1 MNTKK
6 TDARA
11 FAHTKGEEYA
21 RASRT
26 LALLL
31 AMMLCSGFHFAHAQS
46 AILGLLVPIN
56 FGETAKGSIDAA
68 AEVDV
73 FTFTANAE
81 DTILVRASR
90 ASESVWPGIRV
101 FDPNGNL
108 LREVSSSVTAEIGSL
123 RLPIGGTYSIHI
135 FDSFNGTLT
144 GQYCAYLQRL
154 DGPGN
159 ALNISFS
166 ETQYNTIDNPAE
178 MEAYTFEA
186 EAGDKVLVSSSRGN
200 TGSIWPGVR
209 VYSPSGVLL
218 REATDSRTAEIDGLT
233 LPATGLY
240 TILVFD
246 SFNGTQIG
254 EFGLHLQ
261 RFNNPVNAFM
271 IDFGETRSGAIDR
284 PGKLEAYTFVANAA
298 DRISVRMSR
307 GSGSV
312 WPGVRVY
319 SASGVKLG
327 QAESSTTSEIASLTL
342 AEPGV
347 YTILCYDSFGGLTGN
362 YNLFLGCLAPP
373 LKCGAPRVFFSR
385 LEGKQEVPGV
395 ETNAIGGGM
404 AILQAGQAQFD
415 FRFSF
420 GNLSGPIT
428 SAHFHNGAPGTLGGI
443 VKALNVTS
451 DTMLV
456 SSWKSTDVEPL
467 TPQLV
472 TELLAGRIYVNLYT
486 GAHPQGEIRGQLV
499 LETPIALAARIEGEQ
514 EVPPLRNSGAGF
526 GAFMLNAEG
535 TELTFN
541 VAATGLSGTIIAAH
555 FHRGTKGRNGNV
567 VKPITNSFTGNL
579 ANGVWKNTDTDSL
592 TPALIAD
599 LLAEKIYVNLQ
610 TVANPNGEIRGQ
622 IVPAA
627 EAVAPIGAARLLSD
641 NTANI
646 SIEGTVTTIDFEL
659 SRTGSSEYY
668 LQDATGGIRLAATSG
683 KAVLQRGQ
691 RVRVKSGAIISNAG
705 RKTIS
710 AHKDS
715 ILVLDAPGLPEAQ
728 YVTINTYRQNRAA
741 FEGELVFIN
750 DANITGNFPAAG
762 SDGVVTLNDGTG
774 NLDMFIDLDTDIDGA
789 SPSRIKM
796 DITGVATSFNNTL
809 RIQPSSIDNISLVA
823 ERAGGLPSEF
833 ALAQNYPNPLNP
845 STTIRY
851 ALPRPGHVKLVIYDL
866 LGAKIRTLVDGR
878 ESAGFKHI
886 TWDGMNEKGDR
897 VPSGVYVYRMEAGEF
912 TMTKKLTVM
921 K

>member
-1 MNTKK
+1 MNTKQ
-6 TDARA
+6 TNTARTQREA
-11 FAHTKGEEYA
+11 CVSSA
-21 RASRT
+21 RM
-26 LALLL
+26 LALLF
-31 AMMLCSGFHFAHAQS
+31 AMTLCSSFHSAQAQS
-46 AILGLLVPIN
+46 ATPDFLVPIN

-81 DTILVRASR
+81 DNILVRASR
-90 ASESVWPGIRV
+90 ASGSVWPGIRV
-101 FDPNGNL
+101 FDPSGNQ
-108 LREVSSSVTAEIGSL
+108 LRQATNSTTAEIAGL
-123 RLPIGGTYSIHI
+123 RLPTTGTYSIHI
-135 FDSFNGTLT
+135 YDSFNGTFT
-144 GQYCAYLQRL
+144 GQYCLYLQRL
-154 DGPGN
+154 NNPGN
-159 ALNISFS
+159 ALSISFS
-166 ETQYNTIDNPAE
+166 ETQYNSIDNPAE

-186 EAGDKVLVSSSRGN
+186 EAGDKVLVSLSRGN

-218 REATDSRTAEIDGLT
+218 REATSSRTAEIDGLT
-233 LPATGLY
+233 LPAAGLY

-246 SFNGTQIG
+246 SFNGTFTG

-271 IDFGETRSGAIDR
+271 IDFGETRAGAVDR

-319 SASGVKLG
+319 SSSGVKLG
-327 QAESSTTSEIASLTL
+327 QAESSTTAEIASLTL
-342 AEPGV
+342 PEPGV
-347 YTILCYDSFGGLTGN
+347 YTILCYDSFGGLTGD

-385 LEGKQEVPGV
+385 LEGKQEVPAV
-395 ETNAIGGGM
+395 ATNAIGGGM
-404 AILQAGQAQFD
+404 SVLQVGQAQLD

-428 SAHFHNGAPGTLGGI
+428 AAHFHNGNPGTLGGI
-443 VKALNVTS
+443 VKTLNVTS
-451 DTMLV
+451 DTLLV
-456 SSWKSTDVEPL
+456 GSWKSTDVEPL

-472 TELLAGRIYVNLYT
+472 TELLAGRIYVNLHT
-486 GAHPQGEIRGQLV
+486 AAHPQGEIRGQLV
-499 LETPIALAARIEGEQ
+499 LETPIALAARIEGAQ
-514 EVPPLRNSGAGF
+514 EVPPLNNTAAGF
-526 GAFMLNAEG
+526 GAFTLNAEG
-535 TELTFN
+535 TELAFN

-555 FHRGTKGRNGNV
+555 FHRGVKGKNGNA
-567 VKPITNSFTGNL
+567 VKPITNSFIGTL

-592 TPALIAD
+592 TATLVAD
-599 LLAEKIYVNLQ
+599 LLAEKVYVNLH
-610 TVANPNGEIRGQ
+610 TVANPNGETRGQ
-622 IVPAA
+622 LVPAA
-627 EAVAPIGAARLLSD
+627 EVIAPIGAARLLSD

-646 SIEGTVTTIDFEL
+646 NIEGTITTIDFEL
-659 SRTGSSEYY
+659 SRSNSSEYY
-668 LQDATGGIRLAATSG
+668 LQDASGGIRLAATSG

-691 RVRVKSGAIISNAG
+691 RVRVKLGTIASNAG
-705 RKTIS
+705 RKTMS

-715 ILVLDAPGLPEAQ
+715 ILVLDTPGVPEAQ

-741 FEGELVFIN
+741 FEGELIFIDN
-750 DANITGNFPAAG
+750 ANITGNFPAAG

-796 DITGVATSFNNTL
+796 DIIGVATSFNNTL
-809 RIQPSSIDNISLVA
+809 RIQPSSIDNITLVA
-823 ERAGGLPSEF
+823 EQASELPSEF
-833 ALAQNYPNPLNP
+833 ALAQNYPNPFNP

-851 ALPRPGHVKLVIYDL
+851 ALPQPGHVKLVIYDL
-866 LGAKIRTLVDGR
+866 LGAKIRTLIDGR
-878 ESAGFKHI
+878 EAAGFKQI
-886 TWDGMNEKGDR
+886 TWDGLNDRGER
-897 VPSGVYVYRMEAGEF
+897 VPSGVYVYRIEAGEF
-912 TMTKKLTVM
+912 VRARKLTVM

>member
-1 MNTKK
+1 MISNQTA
-6 TDARA
+6 TSV
-11 FAHTKGEEYA
+11 FTHTKRNEQA
-21 RASRT
+21 HVLRA

-31 AMMLCSGFHFAHAQS
+31 AMTLCSSLHFAQAHNATP
-46 AILGLLVPIN
+46 GFLVPIN

-73 FTFTANAE
+73 FTFNANAE

-90 ASESVWPGIRV
+90 ASGNVWPGIRV
-101 FDPNGNL
+101 FDPSGNQ
-108 LREVSSSVTAEIGSL
+108 LRQATSSTAAEIGSL
-123 RLPIGGTYSIHI
+123 RLPAPGTYSIHI

-144 GQYCAYLQRL
+144 GQYCVYLQRL

-159 ALNISFS
+159 ALTISFS
-166 ETQYNTIDNPAE
+166 ETQYNSIDNPAE

-186 EAGDKVLVSSSRGN
+186 KAGDKVLVSLSRGN

-209 VYSPSGVLL
+209 VYNPSGVLL

-233 LPATGLY
+233 LPAAGLY

-246 SFNGTQIG
+246 SFNGTLTG

-271 IDFGETRSGAIDR
+271 IDFGETRAGAVDR

-298 DRISVRMSR
+298 DRILVRMSR

-319 SASGVKLG
+319 SPSGVKLG
-327 QAESSTTSEIASLTL
+327 QAESSTTAEIASLTL
-342 AEPGV
+342 AEAGV

-362 YNLFLGCLAPP
+362 YNVFLGCLAPP

-385 LEGKQEVPGV
+385 LEGRQEVPALV
-395 ETNAIGGGM
+395 TNAIAGGM
-404 AILQAGQAQFD
+404 SVLQTGQAQLD

-428 SAHFHNGAPGTLGGI
+428 TAHLHNGGPGTIGGI
-443 VKALNVTS
+443 VKTLTVSS
-451 DTMLV
+451 DTMIV
-456 SSWKSTDVEPL
+456 GSWKSTDLEPL

-472 TELLAGRIYVNLYT
+472 AELLAGRIYVNLRT
-486 GAHPQGEIRGQLV
+486 AANPQGEIRGQLL
-499 LETPIALAARIEGEQ
+499 LETPIALAARVEGQQ
-514 EVPPLRNSGAGF
+514 EVPPLNNNAAGF
-526 GAFMLNAEG
+526 GTFMLNAEG
-535 TELTFN
+535 TELTFS
-541 VAATGLSGTIIAAH
+541 VAATGLSGPITAAH
-555 FHRGTKGRNGNV
+555 FHRGPKGKNGNV
-567 VKPITNSFTGNL
+567 VKPITNSFNGNL
-579 ANGVWKNTDTDSL
+579 ANGVWKNADVDSL
-592 TPALIAD
+592 TTTLVAD
-599 LLAEKIYVNLQ
+599 LLAEKIYVNLY
-610 TVANPNGEIRGQ
+610 TAANPGGEIRGQ

-627 EAVAPIGAARLLSD
+627 EVIAPIGAARLFSD
-641 NTANI
+641 NTANVN
-646 SIEGTVTTIDFEL
+646 IEGAITTIDFEL
-659 SRTGSSEYY
+659 SRSSSSEYY

-691 RVRVKSGAIISNAG
+691 RVRVKLGTIASNAG
-705 RKTIS
+705 RKTMS

-715 ILVLDAPGLPEAQ
+715 ILALDTPGVPEAQ
-728 YVTINTYRQNRAA
+728 YLTINSYRQNRAA

-762 SDGVVTLNDGTG
+762 SDGIVTINDGTG

-789 SPSRIKM
+789 SPGRTKM

-809 RIQPSSIDNISLVA
+809 RIQPSAIDNITLVA
-823 ERAGGLPSEF
+823 EQTSELPSEF
-833 ALAQNYPNPLNP
+833 ALAQNYPNPFNP

-851 ALPRPGHVKLVIYDL
+851 ALPQPGHVKLVIYDL

-878 ESAGFKHI
+878 EAAGFKQI
-886 TWDGMNEKGDR
+886 TWDAKNDKGER

-912 TMTKKLTVM
+912 VRARKLTVM